1 MVMTDD
7 EASAPATASIEQRKG
22 YGTGLTALGVVT
34 LAAILV
40 IGDSPL
46 EDLVFC
52 LIFTAVFG
60 VLMWLLTRR
69 DAEREASAGRPGAAE
84 ARRGFVRGLAQ
95 AALVAVGIGA
105 VLALYVWAVG
115 PDRGWAAL
123 PAVML
128 GSGLWVA
135 LEALDRRRRERR
147 TARGQAGA

>member
-1 MVMTDD
+1 MVMTD
-7 EASAPATASIEQRKG
+7 ETSAPATASIEQRTG
-22 YGTGLTALGVVT
+22 YGVGLGVLGVAT

-40 IGDSPL
+40 VGDQPL

-60 VLMWLLTRR
+60 ALMWLLIRR
-69 DAEREASAGRPGAAE
+69 QAGDEPSVGRPGSAE

-95 AALVAVGIGA
+95 AAIVAAGIGV
-105 VLALYVWAVG
+105 VLAVYVWAVG

-128 GSGLWVA
+128 GSALWVA
-135 LEALDRRRRERR
+135 LEALDRRRHERR
-147 TARGQAGA
+147 AAREQIRA